1 MLNKI
6 INDIDQMKI
15 PNFPFDGK
23 YIIDQGLEDGK
34 KIGSALRELEEEWIK
49 NNFNLKA
56 LEVTSIVNKVKN

>member
-1 MLNKI
+1 
-6 INDIDQMKI
+6 MKI

-23 YIIDQGLEDGK
+23 YIINQGLEDGK

-56 LEVTSIVNKVKN
+56 QEVTSIVNKVKN